1 MATEAKKSN
10 MSAQQ
15 RAERIAAV
23 ASDAKAEEIV
33 ILDLR
38 DLSNITDYFVIL
50 TGTSQTHL
58 RSVGDK
64 IEKDLKSIG
73 LKPVQIDGQRNS
85 GWLVFDYGSVIVH
98 AMLSETRQHFDLERL
113 WGDAPRINWE

>member
-23 ASDAKAEEIV
+23 ASEAKAEEIV

-85 GWLVFDYGSVIVH
+85 GWLVFDYGSAIVH

>member
-1 MATEAKKSN
+1 MATEAKKIN
-10 MSAQQ
+10 ISAQQ

-23 ASDAKAEEIV
+23 ASEAKAEEII

-98 AMLSETRQHFDLERL
+98 AMLSEARQHFDLERL